1 MHRNEPYSYVSVKEF
16 SEAFQSFHVGRK
28 LGDELAIPFDRTKSH
43 PDSLTTD
50 RYGVSKK
57 MLLKACVDRELLL
70 MKRNSFVYIF
80 KEIQVRF
87 ACTDSVISLSFLS
100 VHDEGKVIIFLAA
113 HYHGKH
119 IYDSISTDGDA

>member
-1 MHRNEPYSYVSVKEF
+1 MHRNVPYSYVSVKEF

-87 ACTDSVISLSFLS
+87 AYTDNITFCDFFIIS
-100 VHDEGKVIIFLAA
+100 
-113 HYHGKH
+113 
-119 IYDSISTDGDA
+119 